1 MQIAYFNT
9 LKEMK
14 HQRTTCATNSFMIY
28 NVHNAYLGCL
38 IWETWAKW
46 QQWKKFDFEKI

>member
-14 HQRTTCATNSFMIY
+14 HQRTTWATNSFMIY
-28 NVHNAYLGCL
+28 NVHNAYLL
-38 IWETWAKW
+38 SKMTAM
-46 QQWKKFDFEKI
+46 KKV